1 MTITR
6 VWQSGFEHNE
16 VTVTVHPYEF
26 DSNQWGNEQPVVAP
40 IAGGVGGA
48 YHLRISALGANARA
62 WTGFVHTG
70 ALSQF
75 RTGFHIRH
83 NGLLSGISTCNIASA
98 KTLGGSFRIIFY
110 FDMNTNLIHIYKDS
124 VYYGISSIPMVANIW
139 HHVVLD
145 VKLDGAAGWM
155 DLWVNGNLALQL
167 AGNTGATA
175 IEAIGL
181 GSYPNALS
189 ANQVIQQLDY
199 DNFYIDNMAAEAR
212 GQAPPIYYYK
222 ALLPNADGNYSSWV
236 GSDGNQANNYLLVDE
251 VPPNEDTDYVF
262 ASGTAIKDSY
272 GVGAYTPTVGTLIS
286 SIIPTAIARKT
297 GSENVLLG
305 LGTRLGGVDVISTG
319 TSVPATSYSS
329 KFFFGRQTTK
339 PGGGVWES
347 ADVEDVEIIIES
359 GGTYA

>member
-1 MTITR
+1 MAITR

-16 VTVTVHPYEF
+16 ISVSSYGYEF
-26 DSNQWGNEQPVVAP
+26 DSRELIGSPINVSTQP
-40 IAGGVGGA
+40 GGVGGA
-48 YHLRISALGANARA
+48 YFLNIDQTNDKTVSFYTHFASMLQGRV
-62 WTGFVHTG
+62 GFH
-70 ALSQF
+70 F
-75 RTGFHIRH
+75 RTTG
-83 NGLLSGISTCNIASA
+83 GLDGGTIMKIFEL
-98 KTLGGSFRIIFY
+98 KTLGGTRLYQIAYQPGTSQ
-110 FDMNTNLIHIYKDS
+110 IHLYKNGS
-124 VYYGISSIPMVANIW
+124 LAGTSSILFTINSWGHI
-139 HHVVLD
+139 VLD
-145 VKLDGAAGWM
+145 FKFDATNGWA
-155 DLWVNGNLALQL
+155 DLWVNGNL
-167 AGNTGATA
+167 GYSF
-175 IEAIGL
+175 GL
-181 GSYPNALS
+181 GNNGAVGAEAAGLGAIQTAPFARAL
-189 ANQVIQQLDY
+189 NCDW
-199 DNFYIDNMAAEAR
+199 DNFYIDNMAGEAR

-222 ALLPNADGNYSSWV
+222 ALLPNADGNYSNWV
-236 GSDGNQANNYLLVDE
+236 GSDGNRTNNYLLVDE

-329 KFFFGRQTTK
+329 KFFFERQTTK

-347 ADVEDVEIIIES
+347 ADVDGVEIIVES